1 MSETTGDYYLHD
13 TYLAWCKNQG
23 VPFVEGFGIDLPSLE
38 LKPWDQ
44 FGMDGAICELVG
56 GDDFISTFCFEIPP
70 GGKSTQLHHVYE
82 EVIFVLS
89 GHGSTSVE
97 LPDGTKRTF
106 EWGPNSLFQVPLN
119 VKYQH
124 FNGSGQEPARLA
136 SNNNLRFLL
145 NLFRNETFIFENPIP
160 FDARLGEDGY
170 FTGEGELIPI
180 KPGRHQWET
189 NFVPDI
195 SNFELKSWDARGA
208 GSSNL
213 RWILADGTIG
223 CHTSEMPV
231 GTYKKGHAH
240 TKGTNVFCVSGTGY
254 SLFWYNDDD
263 EYERVDWKHG
273 VLYTPPEDMFHQ
285 HFNTASEPARYL
297 AVQFGS
303 TRYPLF
309 EVKRKIWDKGVDTSL
324 KDGGNQMEYEDQNP
338 RIHKI
343 WLDEIDK
350 NGVKSQMG
358 EIFDEEKIRKGN
370 T

>member
-1 MSETTGDYYLHD
+1 
-13 TYLAWCKNQG
+13 
-23 VPFVEGFGIDLPSLE
+23 
-38 LKPWDQ
+38 
-44 FGMDGAICELVG
+44 
-56 GDDFISTFCFEIPP
+56 
-70 GGKSTQLHHVYE
+70 
-82 EVIFVLS
+82 
-89 GHGSTSVE
+89 
-97 LPDGTKRTF
+97 
-106 EWGPNSLFQVPLN
+106 N

-309 EVKRKIWDKGVDTSL
+309 EVKRQIWDKGVDTSL

-358 EIFDEEKIRKGN
+358 KIFDEEKIRKGN